1 MANITAAAV
10 NELRQKTGVGMMDCK
25 KALVECDG
33 DMEKAIDYLRE
44 KGQKI
49 ASKRADRDASEGC
62 VLSATNQDKT
72 FGAVIMINCETDFVA
87 KNEDFVKFTHN
98 ILETAINAKAKNAGE
113 VNHQLVIDGS
123 TVENL
128 IVDQIAKIGEKIEI
142 SHYEVLEAPVVYAYI
157 HPGNRLA
164 SLLSMN
170 KTGFDEKGH
179 DVAMQIA
186 AMAPLALNKDAV
198 SADIIEKELEVYR
211 VQIREEGKPEN
222 MVEKIAEGKLNK
234 FFKENTLLSQD
245 FIKDSKKTVLQ
256 YLQEGDKDLTV
267 TAFYRFMLGA

>member
-25 KALVECDG
+25 KALVECEG

-49 ASKRADRDASEGC
+49 ASKRSDRDASEGC

-113 VNHQLVIDGS
+113 VNQLVIDGS

-164 SLLSMN
+164 SLLSMS

-211 VQIREEGKPEN
+211 VQIREEGKLEN

>member
-1 MANITAAAV
+1 MANITAAIV

-62 VLSATNQDKT
+62 VLSLTNQDKT

-87 KNEDFVKFTHN
+87 KNEDFVNFTRN
-98 ILETAINAKAKNAGE
+98 VLETAINAKAKDINE
-113 VNHQLVIDGS
+113 VNKLVIDGS

-128 IVDQIAKIGEKIEI
+128 IIDQVAKIGEKIQI
-142 SHYEVLEAPVVYAYI
+142 SHYESLEAPVVYAYI

-164 SLLSMN
+164 SLLSLN
-170 KTGFDEKGH
+170 KTGFDERGR

-186 AMAPLALNKDAV
+186 AMAPLALDKTQVAAN
-198 SADIIEKELEVYR
+198 IIEREMDVYR

-234 FFKENTLLSQD
+234 FFKENTLLSQE
-245 FIKDSKKTVLQ
+245 FIKDPKKSVLQ

>member
-1 MANITAAAV
+1 MTFTAQDV
-10 NELRQKTGVGMMDCK
+10 KTLREKTGVGMMECK
-25 KALVECDG
+25 KALTEANG
-33 DMEKAIDYLRE
+33 DMDKAIDYLRE
-44 KGQKI
+44 RGLAAAQKKATRI
-49 ASKRADRDASEGC
+49 AAEGV
-62 VLSATNQDKT
+62 VLSYADDAAKK
-72 FGAVIMINCETDFVA
+72 GVVIEVNSETDFVA

-113 VNHQLVIDGS
+113 VNQLVIDGS

>member
-44 KGQKI
+44 KGQKV

-62 VLSATNQDKT
+62 VLALTNQDKT
-72 FGAVIMINCETDFVA
+72 FGAIIMINCETDFVG
-87 KNEDFVKFTHN
+87 KNEDFVNFTRKV
-98 ILETAINAKAKNAGE
+98 LENAINAKAKNAGE
-113 VNHQLVIDGS
+113 VNQLVIDGS

-128 IVDQIAKIGEKIEI
+128 IVDQVAKIGEKIQI
-142 SHYEVLEAPVVYAYI
+142 SHYEALEAPVVYAYI

-164 SLLSMN
+164 SLHAMN
-170 KTGFDEKGH
+170 KTGFDERGH

-186 AMAPLALNKDAV
+186 AMAPLALDKSQV
-198 SADIIEKELEVYR
+198 SADVIEREMDVYR
-211 VQIREEGKPEN
+211 VQIREEGKPDN
-222 MVEKIAEGKLNK
+222 MIEKIAEGKLNK
-234 FFKENTLLSQD
+234 FFKESTLLSQE
-245 FIKDSKKTVLQ
+245 FIKDSKKNVLQ

-267 TAFYRFMLGA
+267 TAFYRLMLGA